1 LAVKLIRQPNR
12 IVLIG
17 TPWSSGAREPGF
29 EKAPA
34 ALRGAGLVEKLASA
48 GYSVEDLGDCTVRMF
63 ASDDE
68 HPRARNL
75 PEVLAGLNDL
85 RPRVELAVKSGALPL
100 VLGGE
105 CGQAIGVVAGA
116 RRYYK
121 HLNVIWMDADA
132 DLNTPAM
139 TPSGCVC
146 GMVVAHMTGHGA
158 AELVRFWG
166 EPPLVREP
174 DVMLFGVQRLD
185 PGEQEFLSA
194 SPMPRLFAP
203 DVRAMGARQAA
214 LHALE
219 RLHGDAR
226 PFALHLGLDVIAAEA
241 FGAGSGLGSPEGL
254 SLEEVRAALR
264 ALASHKNMLALDV
277 AGYQPD
283 KDPEG
288 SAGRLIVDLL
298 VDGLQARLEA
308 LAAPAEQPKPPAP
321 EAATPVEPAEDTSP
335 AQDTSPSVPTS
346 S

>member
-1 LAVKLIRQPNR
+1 LAVRLIRQPKK
-12 IVLIG
+12 IALIG
-17 TPWSSGAREPGF
+17 APSSAGAREPGF

-34 ALRGAGLVEKLASA
+34 ALRAAGLVEKLASA
-48 GYSVEDLGDCTVRMF
+48 GYSVEDLGDCSARMF

-105 CGQAIGVVAGA
+105 CGQAIAVVAGA
-116 RRYYK
+116 RRYFK

-132 DLNTPAM
+132 DLNTPAI
-139 TPSGCVC
+139 TPSGCVS

-185 PGEQEFLSA
+185 PGEQEFLSR

-203 DVRAMGARQAA
+203 DVRGMGAHQAA

-226 PFALHLGLDVIAAEA
+226 QFALHLDLDVMATEA
-241 FGAGSGLGSPEGL
+241 FGAADVLGSPEGL
-254 SLEEVRAALR
+254 SLEEARAALR
-264 ALASHKNMLALDV
+264 TLASHKNMLALDV
-277 AGYQPD
+277 AQYQPE

-288 SAGRLIVDLL
+288 SAARLIVDLL
-298 VDGLQARLEA
+298 VDALQARLEA
-308 LAAPAEQPKPPAP
+308 LATPAEQPNPPAP
-321 EAATPVEPAEDTSP
+321 EAALPAEPAEDTSP
-335 AQDTSPSVPTS
+335 SITRS